1 MHAAV
6 LQGWNATV
14 QYLAENGA
22 ALGRKYR
29 DGKTPLDFA
38 KWQLQTRVRGRL
50 TALANDMTMS
60 RIPTLYSLL
69 LAAVLLTAANPTWA
83 ADLTWKDKPV
93 SQWNVD
99 DAKQVLTNSP
109 WVKVVTPQNVR
120 GLSPDE
126 RREGGNMEAGIGKG
140 VGLAGLGILGPRR
153 QAEAIARAHYKPT
166 PNAVVVRWE
175 SAVPVRSAEQKA
187 GETDV
192 PTVDKDHYA
201 IVVYDILTPKRWNLA
216 SELKGIAYL
225 KRDTKKD
232 LKPSH
237 VEILRNDDGTATI
250 VYLFPRSVEITKK
263 DGRLE
268 FVAQIGRLF
277 VSQFFYTSE
286 MQLRGE
292 LEL

>member
-1 MHAAV
+1 MHRTLTLCSV
-6 LQGWNATV
+6 PC
-14 QYLAENGA
+14 A
-22 ALGRKYR
+22 AL
-29 DGKTPLDFA
+29 
-38 KWQLQTRVRGRL
+38 
-50 TALANDMTMS
+50 ALM
-60 RIPTLYSLL
+60 
-69 LAAVLLTAANPTWA
+69 A
-83 ADLTWKDKPV
+83 ADASWKQKPLP
-93 SQWNVD
+93 QWTVD
-99 DAKQVLTNSP
+99 DAKQVLTDSP

-120 GLSPDE
+120 DLSPDE

-140 VGLAGLGILGPRR
+140 VGIAGLGILGPRR

-175 SAVPVRSAEQKA
+175 SAPPVRAAEQKA

-192 PTVDKDHYA
+192 PTIDQNHYA
-201 IVVYDILTPKRWNLA
+201 IVVYDILTPKRYNLA
-216 SELKGIAYL
+216 NELKGIAYI
-225 KRDTKKD
+225 KRDTKKN

-237 VEILRNDDGTATI
+237 VEILRQDDGTATL

-277 VSQFFYTSE
+277 ISQFFYTWD
-286 MQLRGE
+286 MQLQGE